1 MMSSCEGQRAEGLP
15 RGLNRLCKAAIC
27 SSCVKELKC
36 TFRVVL
42 QGETNSKL
50 LRK

>member
-1 MMSSCEGQRAEGLP
+1 MMTSCEGQRAEGLP
-15 RGLNRLCKAAIC
+15 RGLNRLCKAAMYP
-27 SSCVKELKC
+27 SCVKELKC

-42 QGETNSKL
+42 QGETSSRL